1 MAPPELVTVPLIGPV
16 LVVHAML
23 VLALLLLLLLLF
35 EPVDPLLLSEL
46 EPELAPLLDE
56 ELFPLLELE
65 WEDVPSESA
74 LWIAELQPTALSDN
88 EIAPAPAETVS
99 ATRTLATRSQPMR
112 TPCSEGPNC
121 DTSRRQ
127 MPLGQA
133 MWGKPRIDHDN
144 ALVAP
149 L

>member
-1 MAPPELVTVPLIGPV
+1 MDPPELVTVPLIGPV
-16 LVVHAML
+16 SVVHAML

-65 WEDVPSESA
+65 WEDVPFVSA
-74 LWIAELQPTALSDN
+74 LWIAELHPTALSDN
-88 EIAPAPAETVS
+88 EIAPARSETGS
-99 ATRTLATRSQPMR
+99 ATRILATLAQPMG
-112 TPCSEGPNC
+112 TPCGEGPDC
-121 DTSRRQ
+121 VTSRRQ

-133 MWGKPRIDHDN
+133 MWGKPR
-144 ALVAP
+144 
-149 L
+149 